1 MLSASGIDRYHF
13 RMTDTHDGGTF
24 DYDVDFETDLVI
36 IESGVPDRLRITGIL
51 GKAQREDLLQSINRF
66 RVTEVRSSTD
76 PGTVIGRLDIV
87 AKGRP
92 AHRII
97 SLKDNRTMAEFALYM
112 VSLAQYMGLDDS
124 HVEYWAKV
132 IKREHILDK

>member
-1 MLSASGIDRYHF
+1 MLSASDIDRYHF
-13 RMTDTHDGGTF
+13 RMTDNHDGGTF
-24 DYDVDFETDLVI
+24 DYDVDFESDLVI
-36 IESGVPDRLRITGIL
+36 IESDVPDHLRLTAIL

-76 PGTVIGRLDIV
+76 PGTVVGRLDVV
-87 AKGRP
+87 ARGRP
-92 AHRII
+92 SHRII

-112 VSLAQYMGLDDS
+112 VSLAQYMGLSDR

-132 IKREHILDK
+132 IRREHILDK